1 MSSFSLTCVMDT
13 TTGAAAGVRGGR
25 EDGFDEYDGREFGIV
40 QCLPV
45 SDAEPNFDS
54 EQPLTVEEYLRR
66 VRWVGCAIRIHD
78 GDQWCL

>member
-1 MSSFSLTCVMDT
+1 MEPT
-13 TTGAAAGVRGGR
+13 TTAGSGDDTPLGG
-25 EDGFDEYDGREFGIV
+25 ELDDGFDGDDGREFGIV

-66 VRWVGCAIRIHD
+66 VRWVLFCESYILRRLL
-78 GDQWCL
+78 Q